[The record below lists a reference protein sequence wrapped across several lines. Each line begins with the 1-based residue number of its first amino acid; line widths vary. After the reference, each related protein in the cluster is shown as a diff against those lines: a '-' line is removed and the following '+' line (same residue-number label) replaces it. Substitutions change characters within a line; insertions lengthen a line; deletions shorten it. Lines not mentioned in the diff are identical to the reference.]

1 MNHESI
7 QQQMDELIHL
17 LERYNREYY
26 EQDNPSVSDAEYDAV
41 FLQLQALEVAHPE
54 LMRPESP
61 TQRVGGQALSQFDSV
76 VHQVPMLSLNNAF
89 SPIDSQGVYDH
100 SQMQAFD
107 ERVKSGLNMDV
118 SPEYFIE
125 PKFDGLALSLIYENG
140 ILVQAA
146 TRGDGLSG
154 ENVTQNVKTIR
165 SIPLKLTTDTPPKI
179 LEVRGEVL
187 MFKADF
193 DALNQRQAAE
203 GGKLFANPRNA
214 AAGSLR
220 QLDAK
225 IAAQRPLDFFAY
237 SIAQLDEELQ
247 PLGHNQELIFLAS
260 LGIPI
265 PPSDCCL
272 LSHHM
277 AEINAFYAQMALKRP
292 ELPFD
297 IDGMVIKVNDLA
309 LQQRLGFVSRAPRF
323 AIAHKFPA
331 EEAPTLVEAIDVQIG
346 RTGAVTPVARLVPV
360 RVGGVT
366 VTNATLHNEGEAQR
380 KDVRVGD
387 TIMVRRAGDVIPEV
401 VRVVFEKR
409 PMQDVPSQSDLFATE
424 SLPQFSRYQLP
435 TACPVCGSDIVKE
448 GDEAIARCTGGMLCQ
463 AQRAQALIHFASRT
477 AMDIE
482 GLGSRQIEQLVD
494 LDLVHEFADLYRL
507 DIPTLQRLKQVDDET
522 ENNKR
527 ETPIK
532 WAQNILAGLEA
543 SRAPLLS
550 RFIFALGIR
559 HVGERTAKTLAQYFG
574 QLALIRQ
581 MPAPLL
587 ACLPDIGEVVAKS
600 IAQYFA
606 NTKNQQ
612 QLDDLLNVGVAP
624 QENMPHA
631 QLWQVLSM
639 SEWLLHLPDLRMS
652 AKKVAQLLS
661 EAATFDALREQEVS
675 DTAWMTW
682 RSNTANLQLLQH
694 IELALQACQA
704 QTDKLLQDASINET
718 ALPVNEAVSGKTFV
732 LTGTLQHKRDEV
744 QAWLEAAGAKV
755 SGSVSKKTDF
765 VVAGDAAG
773 SKLDKANALGVAVLN
788 EQQLLILLGK
798 SDEKN

>member
-26 EQDNPSVSDAEYDAV
+26 EQDNPSVSDADYDAV
-41 FLQLQALEVAHPE
+41 FLQLQALEAAFPE
-54 LMRPESP
+54 AMRPESP

-107 ERVKSGLNMDV
+107 ERVKSGLNMDS

-146 TRGDGLSG
+146 TRGDGVSG

-165 SIPLKLTTDTPPKI
+165 SIPLKLTTDTPPRL

-237 SIAQLDEELQ
+237 SIAQLDEGLQ
-247 PLGHNQELIFLAS
+247 PLGHNQELVLLER
-260 LGIPI
+260 LGIPT

-272 LSHHM
+272 LSHDL
-277 AEINAFYAQMALKRP
+277 AAINAFYAQMALKRS

-331 EEAPTLVEAIDVQIG
+331 EQAPTLVVAIDVQIG

-387 TIMVRRAGDVIPEV
+387 TVMVRRAGDVIPEV

-409 PMQDVPSQSDLFATE
+409 PMQDAPSQSDLFATE
-424 SLPQFSRYQLP
+424 SLPQAARYQLP
-435 TACPVCGSDIVKE
+435 SVCPVCSSEIVKE

-494 LDLVHEFADLYRL
+494 FDLVHEFADLYRL
-507 DIPTLQRLKQVDDET
+507 DIPTLQRLKQVDEPSD
-522 ENNKR
+522 NKR

-532 WAQNILAGLEA
+532 WAQNILAGLDA
-543 SRAPLLS
+543 SRTPPLS

-574 QLALIRQ
+574 QLALIRL

-606 NTKNQQ
+606 NPQNQQ
-612 QLDDLLNVGVAP
+612 QVDDLLNAGVVP

-631 QLWQVLSM
+631 QLLQVLSM
-639 SEWLLHLPDLRMS
+639 SQWLMHLPDLRMS
-652 AKKVAQLLS
+652 AKKSAQLLS

-675 DTAWMTW
+675 DVAWMTW
-682 RSNTANLQLLQH
+682 RVKAENLKLLQD
-694 IELALQACQA
+694 IEQALQACQK
-704 QTDKLLQDASINET
+704 QTDTLLQDASIHES
-718 ALPVNEAVSGKTFV
+718 ALPVNEAVAGKTFV

-744 QAWLEAAGAKV
+744 QAWLEAVGAKV